1 MGARVAEALSEV
13 LKPGVRPRL
22 VCGRPLLSVSL
33 GTFLKANMG
42 EGWGGGPSEVRA
54 VNAHAIIFQK
64 FSDTYALRFCAHFQ
78 NHIFSL
84 PTHHRFMQKRKTL
97 LWLQFL

>member
-1 MGARVAEALSEV
+1 MAEALSEV

-33 GTFLKANMG
+33 DTFVKANMG
-42 EGWGGGPSEVRA
+42 EGREGPSEVRA

-64 FSDTYALRFCAHFQ
+64 FSDTDALRFCAHFQ
-78 NHIFSL
+78 NRIFSL